1 MKGLLLPSTDGGV
14 MVQILVTLIVAPVVL
29 LAVAKR
35 QRDLAWLTGGVLAL
49 WVALMGFRALH

>member
-1 MKGLLLPSTDGGV
+1 